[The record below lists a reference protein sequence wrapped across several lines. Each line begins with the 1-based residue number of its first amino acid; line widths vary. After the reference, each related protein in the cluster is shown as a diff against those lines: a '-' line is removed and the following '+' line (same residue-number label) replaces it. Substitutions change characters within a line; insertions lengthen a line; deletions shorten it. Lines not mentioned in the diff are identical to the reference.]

1 MKRLFTVL
9 AAAIMTAGVAFAQDV
24 ETFNQAVETFNN
36 GAMALQNDNKAEALS
51 MFKQALTIFEGCG
64 EEGAEMV
71 AKCKE
76 LIPSTV
82 ISIAK
87 DFINDK
93 EFDKALEC
101 IDEAKKVA
109 AEYGNEEAA
118 TEAAELVSTAL
129 NRKGASLVMAKDF
142 ANAIPVLQQV
152 VEAEPENGQAFL
164 LLGQSLLQIGKT
176 DEAIAALKT
185 AAANG
190 KDQANKLIGS
200 TYLKQGQAAVKA
212 KKYAEAIE
220 AIEEANKYIDNAQ
233 AYKLLA
239 AANSG
244 SGKTAAAIT
253 AYKKY
258 LELDPKAKDANKV
271 MLTIAATAQ
280 KAGDKATAV
289 EYYTKLQNDAEF
301 GATAKAQLAALKK

>member
-1 MKRLFTVL
+1 MKRLFTVRATAAL
-9 AAAIMTAGVAFAQDV
+9 AASVAFAQDV

-36 GAMALQNDNKAEALS
+36 GAMALQNENKTEALS

-64 EEGAEMV
+64 EEGVEMV

-76 LIPSTV
+76 LIPSTI

-87 DFINDK
+87 DFINEK

-101 IDEAKKVA
+101 IDEAKKA
-109 AEYGNEEAA
+109 AEEYGNEAA
-118 TEAAELVSTAL
+118 AADAADLVSTTL

-142 ANAIPVLQQV
+142 ENAVPVLQQV
-152 VEAEPENGQAFL
+152 VASEPENGQAFL
-164 LLGQSLLQIGKT
+164 LLGQSLLQLGKT

-212 KKYAEAIE
+212 KKYAEAIS

-244 SGKTAAAIT
+244 SGKTAAAIA

-258 LELDPKAKDANKV
+258 LELDPQAKDANKV

-280 KAGDKATAV
+280 KAGDKATAI

-301 GATAKAQLAALKK
+301 GATAKAQLATLKK

>member
-9 AAAIMTAGVAFAQDV
+9 ATAALAASVAFAQDV

-36 GAMALQNDNKAEALS
+36 GAMALQNENKTEALS

-64 EEGAEMV
+64 EEGVEMV

-76 LIPSTV
+76 LIPSTI

-87 DFINDK
+87 DFINEK

-101 IDEAKKVA
+101 IDEAKKA
-109 AEYGNEEAA
+109 AEEYGNEAA
-118 TEAAELVSTAL
+118 AADAADLVSTTL

-142 ANAIPVLQQV
+142 ENAVPVLQQV
-152 VEAEPENGQAFL
+152 VASEPENGQAFL
-164 LLGQSLLQIGKT
+164 LLGQSLLQLGKT

-212 KKYAEAIE
+212 KKYAEAIS

-244 SGKTAAAIT
+244 SGKTAAAIA

-258 LELDPKAKDANKV
+258 LELDPQAKDANKV

-280 KAGDKATAV
+280 KAGDKATAI

-301 GATAKAQLAALKK
+301 GATAKAQLATLKK